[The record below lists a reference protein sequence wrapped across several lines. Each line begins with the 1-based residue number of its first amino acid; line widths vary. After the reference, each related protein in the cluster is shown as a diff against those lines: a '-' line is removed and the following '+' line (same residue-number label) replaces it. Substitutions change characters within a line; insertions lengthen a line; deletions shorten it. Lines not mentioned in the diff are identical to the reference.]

1 MSDTHVADSTLLN
14 SIIGEGTRFKGELE
28 VNGLLRIDGDFMG
41 TIRTPGKI
49 LVGLNG
55 RARCNIYAETVVVGG
70 VVLGNIYCTDRAI
83 ILSTGMLLGSIHA
96 PRLVVEEGVV
106 LNGTCR
112 VSGAVEQPEAPEA
125 KPPSARRAAGASRR
139 ELESVA
145 GR

>member
-1 MSDTHVADSTLLN
+1 MSDTHAADSTLLN
-14 SIIGEGTRFKGELE
+14 SIIGEGTRFNGELE
-28 VNGLLRIDGDFMG
+28 VNGLLRIDGDFVG

-83 ILSTGMLLGSIHA
+83 ILSTGMLLGNIHA
-96 PRLVVEEGVV
+96 PRLVAEEGVI
-106 LNGTCR
+106 LHGTCL
-112 VSGAVEQPEAPEA
+112 VNGAVEPSEAVEVRPAAA
-125 KPPSARRAAGASRR
+125 KRVAGAGRR
-139 ELESVA
+139 EVESVA

>member
-1 MSDTHVADSTLLN
+1 MSDTHVADSALLN

-28 VNGLLRIDGDFMG
+28 VNGLVRIDGDFLG

-55 RARCNIYAETVVVGG
+55 RARCNIYAESVVVGG
-70 VVLGNIYCTDRAI
+70 VVLGNIYCTDRVI
-83 ILSTGMLLGSIHA
+83 ILSTGIMLGSIHA

-106 LNGTCR
+106 LNGTCI
-112 VSGAVEQPEAPEA
+112 VAGAPQPPEPA
-125 KPPSARRAAGASRR
+125 ESRAVGGARRAAGGRR
-139 ELESVA
+139 EVEAV

>member
-1 MSDTHVADSTLLN
+1 MSDSHAADSTLLN
-14 SIIGEGTRFKGELE
+14 SIIGEGTRFRGELE
-28 VNGLLRIDGDFMG
+28 VNGLLRIDGDFWG

-70 VVLGNIYCTDRAI
+70 VVLGNVYCTGRVI

-96 PRLVVEEGVV
+96 PRLVVEEGVL
-106 LNGTCR
+106 LNGDCLVR
-112 VSGAVEQPEAPEA
+112 GAAQHPEAADARPGGT
-125 KPPSARRAAGASRR
+125 RRAAAGLRR
-139 ELESVA
+139 EVESVA

>member
-1 MSDTHVADSTLLN
+1 MSDSHAADSTLLN

-28 VNGLLRIDGDFMG
+28 VNGLLRIDGDFSG

-70 VVLGNIYCTDRAI
+70 VVLGNIYCSDRVI
-83 ILSTGMLLGSIHA
+83 ILSTGMLLGNIHA
-96 PRLVVEEGVV
+96 PRLVVEEGV
-106 LNGTCR
+106 LLSGTCL
-112 VSGAVEQPEAPEA
+112 VSGAAAQLEAVEV
-125 KPPSARRAAGASRR
+125 KPAGARRLAGAGRR
-139 ELESVA
+139 EIESVA

>member
-1 MSDTHVADSTLLN
+1 MSDGHVADSTLLN

-28 VNGLLRIDGDFMG
+28 VNGLLRIDGDFTG

-70 VVLGNIYCTDRAI
+70 AVLGNIYCTDRVI
-83 ILSTGMLLGSIHA
+83 ILSTGILLGNIHA

-106 LNGTCR
+106 LNGTCL
-112 VSGAVEQPEAPEA
+112 VNGAAQQQETAEA
-125 KPPSARRAAGASRR
+125 KPAGARRAAGAGRR
-139 ELESVA
+139 EVESVA